1 MKNLVPLLTA
11 VILGAGGAGLI
22 HAADDLT
29 VISNVTTNGKL
40 SGTETNYISSEHIR
54 TSHSQGTEM
63 IIDLKSGV
71 MTNIDDKNKTYFLVT
86 KQDMQDMQAKLTER
100 MNDPRMKQAMAA
112 MQGMTAEMSSSAE
125 VKKTGVTRKV
135 AGFACDEWV
144 ITMSS
149 LMTMTECVTGDF
161 KYPVESLQAMTEFG
175 ESMRKSMSGF
185 GPSAK
190 SGAELAEKLK
200 SIKGYPIATS
210 TTIDAGITKTTTA
223 MEVTDVRHQPIPAST
238 WEAPA
243 GFSKVDNPMLKGL
256 QEHGR

>member
-1 MKNLVPLLTA
+1 MKNTIPLLTV
-11 VILGAGGAGLI
+11 VILAAGGAGLS

-29 VISNVTTNGKL
+29 VISNVTTNGKP

-54 TSHSQGTEM
+54 TSRSEGSEV
-63 IIDLKSGV
+63 IIDLKTGV
-71 MTNIDDKNKTYFLVT
+71 MTNINDKKKTYFVVT
-86 KQDMQDMQAKLTER
+86 KQDLQDMQAKLAER

-125 VKKTGVTRKV
+125 VKKTGVTRNV

-149 LMTMTECVTGDF
+149 MMSMTECVTSDF
-161 KYPVESLQAMTEFG
+161 KYPVASLQAMAEFG
-175 ESMRKSMSGF
+175 ESMRKSMSAF

-190 SGAELAEKLK
+190 AGAELAEKLK
-200 SIKGYPIATS
+200 SIKGYPVATS
-210 TTIDAGITKTTTA
+210 TVIDAGITKTTTA
-223 MEVTDVRHQPIPAST
+223 MEVTEVRHQPIAAST
-238 WEAPA
+238 WEPPA